1 MPDQP
6 PITIRLLGRLEVARD
21 GDIIDLPQSK
31 KTRALLAYLVAS
43 GRTHRRDR
51 LCSMFWNVPD
61 DPRGALR
68 WSLSKLRNLV
78 RDGVPLLIADRDTAA
93 FNPAGAEVDLLAL
106 RRLVGAGTGVENA
119 ETDAL
124 QQAAALFRGQFL
136 EGLQLPD
143 CADFQSWC
151 IAERESLKALQARI
165 LTALIGRLAED
176 CETAIPLARELLQL
190 DALAEPSWTLLIRL
204 LIDAQRF
211 GEADEQFKTAVQTLS
226 QIGGASDALLRLG
239 QDVRTMRSTP
249 AAGREDKAGPSRSEP
264 PQITAQK
271 VRFCEAEDGVR
282 IAYAAIGDG
291 PPLVKPA
298 NWMTHLEYDWESP
311 VWRHWTRELAR
322 DHRLIRYDE
331 RGNGLSDWNVGELG
345 LDTFVRDLEAVVEAA
360 GLERFP
366 MLGISQG
373 CAVAIAYAVK
383 HPERVSRLV
392 LFGGYARGWALRG
405 SPEEVA
411 RRQALGELMK
421 QGWGQDNPAFRQVF
435 TTLFVPEGTPTQMQW
450 FNDLQRMT
458 TSPAN
463 AARLNAAFGQLDV
476 RPLLQQVRAPTLV
489 LHCRDDAVVPFAEGR
504 AMANSIPGARFVA
517 IESRNHIILE
527 QETGWQRFLQ
537 EMRTFLAEND
547 TAGQGH
553 SMTPG

>member
-1 MPDQP
+1 LPDQP